1 MVRDS
6 INFARRC
13 DACQLHANFI
23 HQPLEPLY
31 PIVTSWPFKA
41 WGLDVVGPFTPK
53 SYAGHMYILVAT
65 NYFSKWGEAIA
76 FKEVK
81 KENVVGFRRI
91 HIICRYG
98 VPRYI
103 VTVNGKPFV
112 NKLMSSLFEKFKFSQ
127 HKLSMYNAHT
137 NDLVE
142 AFNKTL
148 CNLLKK
154 LVSKS
159 KWDWHEKLGKVL
171 WAY

>member
-1 MVRDS
+1 
-6 INFARRC
+6 
-13 DACQLHANFI
+13 
-23 HQPLEPLY
+23 
-31 PIVTSWPFKA
+31 
-41 WGLDVVGPFTPK
+41 
-53 SYAGHMYILVAT
+53 MYILVAT

-159 KWDWHEKLGKVL
+159 KRDWHEKLGEVV
-171 WAY
+171 WAYRTLYQTLMQSTPYASVYGVEVVLPLEIQIPVIAHRHTGRVPLG